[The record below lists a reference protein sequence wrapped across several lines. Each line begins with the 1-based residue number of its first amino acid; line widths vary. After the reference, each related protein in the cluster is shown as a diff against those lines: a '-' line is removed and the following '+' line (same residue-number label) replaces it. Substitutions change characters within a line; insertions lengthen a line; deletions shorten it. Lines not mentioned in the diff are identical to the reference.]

1 MQHRD
6 AALNSA
12 AAAAHRLQANGVVDD
27 DDDEIEQN
35 LITLQQAEVE
45 QFQSRVDTG
54 TAKASGL
61 LSVLE
66 SELSEVTATHGAY
79 PDAESIVQQLTVYTG
94 LEAIAQADGRA
105 GLPVGAAYVREA
117 SRYFTTY
124 VLANSEKIRKS
135 DQDNVTS
142 DDSAAAAF
150 PVWLILGDAFV
161 LVWFGVGFIALAWFS
176 RRTFNAGAV
185 AAMLAVL
192 ALSGWSLSAVL
203 PAKDRVEGYA
213 APAGAR
219 RGPSAMFSAGLLLG
233 FRGAFA
239 HRLGCSGRSWVCTDV
254 RVWVWWRIRR
264 VGVGWGGVFALRPC
278 YGCVRLSEHECWR
291 VAELVGWLV
300 LLRRGRESKVRFM
313 LGSAAEIE
321 PSRTSTS
328 ACGSRMEASGAR
340 RS

>member
-219 RGPSAMFSAGLLLG
+219 RVTVRNVLRWASPWL
-233 FRGAFA
+233 
-239 HRLGCSGRSWVCTDV
+239 SGRV
-254 RVWVWWRIRR
+254 RAPARLFRTVLGLYRRSCVGLVAYQARWCRVGRRIR
-264 VGVGWGGVFALRPC
+264 VEAVLR
-278 YGCVRLSEHECWR
+278 
-291 VAELVGWLV
+291 
-300 LLRRGRESKVRFM
+300 LRQT
-313 LGSAAEIE
+313 LGA
-321 PSRTSTS
+321 
-328 ACGSRMEASGAR
+328 
-340 RS
+340 